1 MLKLLK
7 EERAMSE
14 ISQERLIIEMFGA
27 IKVELREI
35 RDLLEAYD
43 EERLDAALAK
53 RISKRNRIGATA
65 SSKLAG
71 TQFAKERAA
80 KAVAARQAKRALRRA
95 EEEAAEAAAETKE
108 VAARGT

>member
-1 MLKLLK
+1 MLK

-14 ISQERLIIEMFGA
+14 ERLIIEMFGS
-27 IKVELREI
+27 IKAELKEI
-35 RDLLEAYD
+35 RDLLDAYD

-53 RISKRNRIGATA
+53 RISRRNKVGAAA

-80 KAVAARQAKRALRRA
+80 KAVAARQRKRAQARA
-95 EEEAAEAAAETKE
+95 AEEAAAKTDAETKE
-108 VAARGT
+108 VAAVVT

>member
-1 MLKLLK
+1 
-7 EERAMSE
+7 MS
-14 ISQERLIIEMFGA
+14 LIVEMFGA
-27 IKVELREI
+27 IKIELREI

-43 EERLDAALAK
+43 EERLDMAIAK
-53 RISKRNRIGATA
+53 RISKRNKVGAAA

-95 EEEAAEAAAETKE
+95 EEEAAERAAKTKE
-108 VAARGT
+108 VAAVVT